1 MGDCWGR
8 WGLPSEGM
16 PLKCGF
22 CKACSQT
29 SRLLALFHSQ
39 MVTGLLVPQTPI
51 LLVCSSPPGAWRM
64 LDGYFLL
71 FSVKP
76 NIIRHQS
83 TIQINPMPPIMPI
96 GRQHDF
102 LRILGR
108 SIAGVR
114 TLKTPCVWVRAS
126 GGCSG
131 FGFGLHSLRHRAAPP
146 SRPSICRFPTL
157 VAWTSPPV
165 TGFAL
170 WEKNQVLQQAPGQH
184 ADPPKRSK
192 MMIKM

>member
-1 MGDCWGR
+1 
-8 WGLPSEGM
+8 M

-126 GGCSG
+126 GM
-131 FGFGLHSLRHRAAPP
+131 FRVRVRASFLAPP
-146 SRPSICRFPTL
+146 GCATEPSFHMQIPHTGRMDISSSHWLCSMGEKSGSTTGSRATCRPS
-157 VAWTSPPV
+157 
-165 TGFAL
+165 
-170 WEKNQVLQQAPGQH
+170 QAEQN
-184 ADPPKRSK
+184 DD
-192 MMIKM
+192 